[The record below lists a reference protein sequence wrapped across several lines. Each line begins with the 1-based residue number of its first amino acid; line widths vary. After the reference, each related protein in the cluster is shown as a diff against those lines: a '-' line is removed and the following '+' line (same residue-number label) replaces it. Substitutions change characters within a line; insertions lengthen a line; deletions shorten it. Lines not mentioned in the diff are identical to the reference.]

1 MTELEIISEQHKV
14 IVQQTKRIKKLTSR
28 LLEKKKYEFEFLKM
42 AGASTAYM
50 QNIDAKDRKALEE

>member
-1 MTELEIISEQHKV
+1 V
-14 IVQQTKRIKKLTSR
+14 RQTKRIKKLTSR